1 MIIRIPIDTENS
13 TVVPIKD
20 PSADNSRPT
29 DSFTLPAASFELL
42 PSTLPEYDYSRYANP
57 AIPISVNIPDTDLP
71 IVAAWLGNTT
81 SEAQTPG
88 DTMVKRMTDAVISRI
103 RDFFTTTAK
112 NSLFTRPFRIGY
124 ALRLADG
131 THACATRPVT
141 ILPNSRAPI
150 MIVRE
155 PRLAGNVLSTVTEIV
170 NTAYCLRMSLPS
182 FDIPDPYSSLA
193 THLDIYATRQCD
205 TLDGDETVSAI
216 RTYSVY
222 GENVPCWHYSR
233 LTEDLVREKTEADNS
248 FRIIGSLPVE
258 DAISGLK
265 DIRLPLN
272 FKNLDDWDIYPS
284 IKPDDGPGSG
294 QSEDDTASHF
304 RLITVPLDLGLPE
317 TRKRIRSVTARGMF
331 PRDMENG
338 IEISLY
344 GSHHREKWRLLASAR
359 GAHIRLLR
367 AMRYRWLR
375 IEITARAGSAFD
387 ALTFEVAKA

>member
-1 MIIRIPIDTENS
+1 MIIRIPLNTKNS
-13 TVVPIKD
+13 TSVPIKD
-20 PSADNSRPT
+20 PLAEDTGQTASFSLPT
-29 DSFTLPAASFELL
+29 ASFELL

-57 AIPISVNIPDTDLP
+57 ATPVSVNIPDADLQ
-71 IVAAWLGNTT
+71 IVAAWLGQTT

-88 DTMVKRMTDAVISRI
+88 DTLVKRMTEAVISRI
-103 RDFFTTTAK
+103 KDFFTTAAR
-112 NSLFTRPFRIGY
+112 NSFFTRPFRIGY

-131 THACATRPVT
+131 THACATRPVI

-155 PRLAGNVLSTVTEIV
+155 PRLAGSVLSTVTEIV

-258 DAISGLK
+258 DAISGLR

-367 AMRYRWLR
+367 AMRYRWFR
-375 IEITARAGSAFD
+375 VEITARAGSAFD

>member
-1 MIIRIPIDTENS
+1 MIIRIPLNTKNS

-20 PSADNSRPT
+20 PSADNSGPS
-29 DSFTLPAASFELL
+29 DSFTLPVASFELY

-57 AIPISVNIPDTDLP
+57 ATPISVNIPDADLP
-71 IVAAWLGNTT
+71 IVAAWLGQTT

-88 DTMVKRMTDAVISRI
+88 DTLVKRMTDAVIPRI

-131 THACATRPVT
+131 THTCATRPVI

-155 PRLAGNVLSTVTEIV
+155 PQLTDSVLSTVTEIV
-170 NTAYCLRMSLPS
+170 NTAYCLRMSLPP
-182 FDIPDPYSSLA
+182 FDIPDPYTSLA

-233 LTEDLVREKTEADNS
+233 LTEDLVREKAEADNS

-258 DAISGLK
+258 DATSGLK

-294 QSEDDTASHF
+294 QSGEDTASHF
-304 RLITVPLDLGLPE
+304 RLITVALDLGFPE
-317 TRKRIRSVTARGMF
+317 TRKRIRSVTARGLF

-359 GAHIRLLR
+359 GAHIRRLR
-367 AMRYRWLR
+367 GMRYRWFR
-375 IEITARAGSAFD
+375 VEITACAGSAFD
-387 ALTFEVAKA
+387 ALTFEVAEA

>member
-1 MIIRIPIDTENS
+1 MIIRIPLNTKNS

-20 PSADNSRPT
+20 PSADNSGPS
-29 DSFTLPAASFELL
+29 DSFTLPSPSFELL
-42 PSTLPEYDYSRYANP
+42 PSALPEYDYSRYANP
-57 AIPISVNIPDTDLP
+57 ATPISVNIPETDLP
-71 IVAAWLGNTT
+71 IVAAWLGQTT

-88 DTMVKRMTDAVISRI
+88 DTLVKRMTNAVISRI
-103 RDFFTTTAK
+103 RDFFTTAAR

-131 THACATRPVT
+131 THTCATRPVI

-155 PRLAGNVLSTVTEIV
+155 PQLTDSVLSTVTEIV

-233 LTEDLVREKTEADNS
+233 LTEDLVREKAEADNS

-258 DAISGLK
+258 DATSGLK

-294 QSEDDTASHF
+294 QSGEDTASHF

-375 IEITARAGSAFD
+375 VEITARAGSAFD
-387 ALTFEVAKA
+387 VLTFEVAKA

>member
-1 MIIRIPIDTENS
+1 MIIRIPLNTKNS

-20 PSADNSRPT
+20 PSADNSGPS
-29 DSFTLPAASFELL
+29 DSFTLPVASFELY

-57 AIPISVNIPDTDLP
+57 ATPISVNIPDADLP
-71 IVAAWLGNTT
+71 IVAAWLGQTT

-88 DTMVKRMTDAVISRI
+88 DTLVKRMTDAVISRI

-131 THACATRPVT
+131 THTCATRPVI

-155 PRLAGNVLSTVTEIV
+155 PHLTGNVLSTVTEIV
-170 NTAYCLRMSLPS
+170 NTAYCLRMSLPA
-182 FDIPDPYSSLA
+182 FGIPDPYSSLA

-233 LTEDLVREKTEADNS
+233 LTEDLVREKAEADNS

-272 FKNLDDWDIYPS
+272 FRNLDNWDIYPS

-294 QSEDDTASHF
+294 QSGEDTASHF

-317 TRKRIRSVTARGMF
+317 TRKRIRSVTARGVF
-331 PRDMENG
+331 PRDMKNG

-375 IEITARAGSAFD
+375 VEITARAGSAFD
-387 ALTFEVAKA
+387 ALTFEVVKA

>member
-1 MIIRIPIDTENS
+1 MIIRIPLNTKNS
-13 TVVPIKD
+13 TSVPIKD
-20 PSADNSRPT
+20 PLAEDTGQTASFSLPT
-29 DSFTLPAASFELL
+29 ASFELL

-57 AIPISVNIPDTDLP
+57 ATPVSVNIPDADLQ
-71 IVAAWLGNTT
+71 IVAAWLGQTT

-88 DTMVKRMTDAVISRI
+88 DTLVKRMTEAVISRI
-103 RDFFTTTAK
+103 KDFFTTAAR
-112 NSLFTRPFRIGY
+112 NSFFTRPFRIGY

-131 THACATRPVT
+131 THACATRPVI

-155 PRLAGNVLSTVTEIV
+155 PRLAGSVLSTVTEIV

-258 DAISGLK
+258 DAISGLR

-367 AMRYRWLR
+367 AMRNRWFR
-375 IEITARAGSAFD
+375 VEITARAGSAFD

>member
-1 MIIRIPIDTENS
+1 MIICIPLNTKNS

-20 PSADNSRPT
+20 PSADNSSPS
-29 DSFTLPAASFELL
+29 DSFTLPVASFELY

-57 AIPISVNIPDTDLP
+57 ATPISVNIPDTGLP
-71 IVAAWLGNTT
+71 IVAAWLGHTT

-88 DTMVKRMTDAVISRI
+88 DTLVKRMTDAVIPRI

-131 THACATRPVT
+131 THTCATRPVI

-155 PRLAGNVLSTVTEIV
+155 PQLTDSVLSTVTEIV
-170 NTAYCLRMSLPS
+170 NTAYCLRMSLPP
-182 FDIPDPYSSLA
+182 FDIPDPYTSLA

-233 LTEDLVREKTEADNS
+233 LTEDLVREKAEADNS

-258 DAISGLK
+258 DATSGLK

-294 QSEDDTASHF
+294 QSGEDTASHF
-304 RLITVPLDLGLPE
+304 RLITVALDLGFPE
-317 TRKRIRSVTARGMF
+317 TRKRIRSVTARGLF

-359 GAHIRLLR
+359 GAHIRRLR
-367 AMRYRWLR
+367 GMRYRWFR
-375 IEITARAGSAFD
+375 VEITACAGSAFD
-387 ALTFEVAKA
+387 ALTFEVAEA

>member
-1 MIIRIPIDTENS
+1 MIIRIPLNTKNS

-20 PSADNSRPT
+20 PSADNSGPSG
-29 DSFTLPAASFELL
+29 SFTLPTASFELY

-57 AIPISVNIPDTDLP
+57 ATPISVNIPDPDLP
-71 IVAAWLGNTT
+71 IVTAWLGQTT
-81 SEAQTPG
+81 SEAQTPS
-88 DTMVKRMTDAVISRI
+88 DTLVKRMTDAVIPRI
-103 RDFFTTTAK
+103 KDFFTTAAR

-141 ILPNSRAPI
+141 IFPNSRAPI

-155 PRLAGNVLSTVTEIV
+155 PQLTDSVLSTVTEIV
-170 NTAYCLRMSLPS
+170 NTAYCLRMSLPP

-205 TLDGDETVSAI
+205 TLDGDETASAI

-233 LTEDLVREKTEADNS
+233 LTEDLIREKADTDNS

-258 DAISGLK
+258 DATSGLK

-272 FKNLDDWDIYPS
+272 FKNLDDWDVYPS

-294 QSEDDTASHF
+294 QSGEDTASHF
-304 RLITVPLDLGLPE
+304 RLITVPLDLVLPE

-375 IEITARAGSAFD
+375 VEITARAGSAFD
-387 ALTFEVAKA
+387 ALTFEVVKA